1 MQPFI
6 YHRTHH
12 YTAGHNLVNQ
22 VGDNAA
28 RRSPPTCYR
37 CGKPGHYAST
47 CKHNESVC
55 NKCGKVAHPQKVCRR
70 KQSRPTRKPQKNIN
84 NVQDD
89 ATDEYQLL
97 SITSPGKAIPWNILV
112 DIRRGNYRL
121 NGITHRSLKVSDV

>member
-1 MQPFI
+1 MELAAKSVRKLNVPACNLSSI
-6 YHRTHH
+6 NGPTT
-12 YTAGHNLVNQ
+12 TAGQNPVSQ

-97 SITSPGKAIPWNILV
+97 SITSPGKAHP
-112 DIRRGNYRL
+112 GMY
-121 NGITHRSLKVSDV
+121 